1 MKVTD
6 VITFI
11 LENRL
16 FHVAGLAFLKQVV
29 VSGWVLNVSI
39 ALSMLDMVAIMKTGL
54 QSRQVISTT

>member
-39 ALSMLDMVAIMKTGL
+39 ALLMLDMVAIMKTGP
-54 QSRQVISTT
+54 V